1 MGFNLHG
8 GVLLPNKPVPKY
20 RYMDL
25 PKTDDNY
32 RTHKNDANILS
43 WHIVSMLLSLDK
55 CLIGA
60 IEFTCFGISKAMC

>member
-1 MGFNLHG
+1 M
-8 GVLLPNKPVPKY
+8 
-20 RYMDL
+20 MDL

-43 WHIVSMLLSLDK
+43 WHIVPMLLSLDK